1 MALKIE
7 NECLFQRE
15 KKDRRNREKGGRT
28 AGPLLA
34 EVPTSCEQN
43 EEMLELSVH
52 LPLPGAEHS
61 PQPPSPHGEAAAF
74 GTIWHRVV
82 LALSSLAS

>member
-1 MALKIE
+1 MALKRE
-7 NECLFQRE
+7 NECFLQRE
-15 KKDRRNREKGGRT
+15 KEDRRNREKGGRM

-43 EEMLELSVH
+43 EEMLEPSTP
-52 LPLPGAEHS
+52 LPLAGAAHS
-61 PQPPSPHGEAAAF
+61 PQPPSPHGEAATF

>member
-1 MALKIE
+1 M
-7 NECLFQRE
+7 
-15 KKDRRNREKGGRT
+15 
-28 AGPLLA
+28 AGPLLGG
-34 EVPTSCEQN
+34 VPTSCEQN
-43 EEMLELSVH
+43 EEMLELSTH
-52 LPLPGAEHS
+52 LPLAGAAHS